1 MVIVEENNSY
11 NAIIG
16 NSQLPYVNSLAQKY
30 VLATNWWGVSHPSEP
45 NYLAMV
51 SGSIWDNPADLTPQD
66 ETYAGPTI
74 GDQLGSKGIAWKAY
88 VEDMPAACDLTDTYS
103 PGDYD
108 VNHNPFMYFQSIRN
122 NSALCK
128 RDVPFGQFAS
138 DLNAGA
144 APPFMFVV
152 PNLND
157 DMHNGTY
164 ATADGWLKNQLSVV
178 FASRWYAQGGTVVL
192 TWDEG
197 ESGGDQIATIV
208 IAARLAGH
216 GHYTPYGNHYGLLR
230 GLEEAYGLG
239 YLVNAGNGAN
249 GDLRSLL

>member
-16 NSQLPYVNSLAQKY
+16 NSQLPYINQLAQQY

-45 NYLAMV
+45 NYLAMI

-66 ETYAGPTI
+66 ETYAGPTLV
-74 GDQLGSKGIAWKAY
+74 DQLAAKGVAWKAY
-88 VEDMPAACDLTDTYS
+88 MEDMPVACDLTDQYS

-108 VNHNPFMYFQSIRN
+108 VNHNPFMYFNSIRTKASQCN
-122 NSALCK
+122 
-128 RDVPFGQFAS
+128 RVVPFNQFAG
-138 DLNAGA
+138 DLATGA
-144 APPFMFVV
+144 APPFMYVV
-152 PNLND
+152 PNLVN
-157 DMHNGTY
+157 DMHNGSY
-164 ATADGWLKNQLSVV
+164 ATADNWLKTELAKV

-197 ESGGDQIATIV
+197 ETGGDQIATI
-208 IAARLAGH
+208 IISARLAGH
-216 GHYTPYGNHYGLLR
+216 GNYGTHGYHYGLLR
-230 GLEEAYGLG
+230 GLEETYGVG
-239 YLVNAGNGAN
+239 YLGNSANAAN

>member
-11 NAIIG
+11 SAIIG
-16 NSQLPYVNSLAQKY
+16 NSQLPYINSLAQKY

-66 ETYAGPTI
+66 ETYPGPTVV
-74 GDQLGSKGIAWKAY
+74 DQLAAKGIAWKAY
-88 VEDMPAACDLTDTYS
+88 MEDMPAACDLSDQYS

-108 VNHNPFMYFQSIRN
+108 VNHNPFMYFNTIR
-122 NSALCK
+122 SSSSQCH
-128 RDVPFGQFAS
+128 RDVPFTQLAG
-138 DLNAGA
+138 DLAGGT
-144 APPFMFVV
+144 APPFMYVV
-152 PNLND
+152 PNLIN
-157 DMHNGTY
+157 DMHNGSY
-164 ATADGWLKNQLSVV
+164 ATADNWLRTQLAKV

-208 IAARLAGH
+208 ISARLAGH
-216 GHYTPYGNHYGLLR
+216 GTYGTYGNHYGLLR
-230 GLEEAYGLG
+230 GLEELYGLS
-239 YLVNAGNGAN
+239 YLGSASKAGN